1 MRCCR
6 PSCGA
11 ATIVGGAVMAS
22 GEAGRALAIG
32 WAMWVWIAILVAI
45 LLVSMVTV
53 SPTAP
58 DTDAGEPPP

>member
-1 MRCCR
+1 MLV
-6 PSCGA
+6 A
-11 ATIVGGAVMAS
+11 GAVMAS
-22 GEAGRALAIG
+22 GEAGRALAIS

-58 DTDAGEPPP
+58 DNDAGESPP